1 MERRL
6 GFLIYVHNELYFVQD
21 GIILVHMDG
30 SSPVRRSRRGRP
42 PIGDRSLTSTDRSKR
57 RFERLV
63 AREVSESEMRE
74 GLAKLH
80 DELVAAGVPDRARE
94 VAHILQSTA
103 LKAVAEYTRR
113 MSMYFVQNGPASFN
127 QEEKSTHEQQI
138 IDLANRIES
147 LVLVENLSY
156 EQFEEILRQ
165 LHARGFFPENSLVMD
180 VAHAFCAG
188 R

>member
-1 MERRL
+1 
-6 GFLIYVHNELYFVQD
+6 VQD
-21 GIILVHMDG
+21 GIIWLDMDG
-30 SSPVRRSRRGRP
+30 SNPARRSRRGRP

-57 RFERLV
+57 RFERLA
-63 AREVSESEMRE
+63 AREVSEGEMRE

-113 MSMYFVQNGPASFN
+113 MSMYFVQSGPASFN
-127 QEEKSTHEQQI
+127 QKEKSAHEQQI
-138 IDLANRIES
+138 IDLANKIES
-147 LVLVENLSY
+147 LGLVENLSY

-165 LHARGFFPENSLVMD
+165 LHALGFFPENSLVMD
-180 VAHAFCAG
+180 VARAFYAG